1 MEKKKFY
8 ITTPIYYPSDK
19 LHIGHSY
26 CTVATDAI
34 ARYKRLQGFD
44 VMFLTG
50 TDEHGQKIETKAE
63 EAGMTPQQFVDNIVS
78 YRILVINPGS
88 TSTKIGVF
96 EDETLLFDKT
106 LRHSAEDIA
115 QFNTIPAQK
124 DWRRDLVMKALREQ
138 GFDPRTL
145 SAVSGRGGLLRPI
158 RGGTYAVNDNLVR
171 DCTIGIQGQHASN
184 LGGLIAREIG
194 DELGIPSYI
203 VDPVVVDELAD
214 VARYA
219 GHPLFQRVSIF
230 HALNQKAVAKRFAK
244 EHGKKYEDLNLIVCH
259 MGGGCSIGAHVKGS
273 VVDTQ
278 NALDGEGPFSPER
291 SGTLPTGQLVKLCCS
306 GKYTEAELNR
316 MLSGRGGLVAYT
328 GSNDM
333 RYLLAQAEHDKKIAG
348 VVDAFHYQIG
358 KEIGAMAA
366 VMHGKVDQI
375 IFTGGIAYGKET
387 IDAISEMVSWIA
399 PITVYP
405 GEDELLALAQGA
417 LRVLKGEEKAQE
429 YRRPRPEDNN

>member
-1 MEKKKFY
+1 M
-8 ITTPIYYPSDK
+8 
-19 LHIGHSY
+19 
-26 CTVATDAI
+26 
-34 ARYKRLQGFD
+34 
-44 VMFLTG
+44 
-50 TDEHGQKIETKAE
+50 
-63 EAGMTPQQFVDNIVS
+63 S

-88 TSTKIGVF
+88 TSTKIGVY
-96 EDETLLFDKT
+96 EDEQLLFDKT

-115 QFNTIPAQK
+115 QFKTIAAQK
-124 DWRRDLVMKALREQ
+124 DWRRDLVMRALREQ
-138 GFDPRTL
+138 GIDARTL

-158 RGGTYAVNDNLVR
+158 RGGTYAVNDNMVT

-203 VDPVVVDELAD
+203 VDPVVIDEMAD

-244 EHGKKYEDLNLIVCH
+244 EQGKKYEELNLIVCH
-259 MGGGCSIGAHVKGS
+259 MGGGVSIGAHMKGS

-291 SGTLPTGQLVKLCCS
+291 SGSLPTGQLVKQCVS
-306 GKYTEAELNR
+306 GKYTEAEMHR

-375 IFTGGIAYGKET
+375 ILSVGIAYGKET
-387 IDAISEMVSWIA
+387 VDAISEMVGWIA

-417 LRVLKGEEKAQE
+417 LRVLKGEEPALE
-429 YRRPRPEDNN
+429 YRRPRPDDNN

>member
-1 MEKKKFY
+1 M
-8 ITTPIYYPSDK
+8 
-19 LHIGHSY
+19 
-26 CTVATDAI
+26 
-34 ARYKRLQGFD
+34 
-44 VMFLTG
+44 
-50 TDEHGQKIETKAE
+50 
-63 EAGMTPQQFVDNIVS
+63 S
-78 YRILVINPGS
+78 YRILVVNPGS
-88 TSTKIGVF
+88 TSTKIGVY
-96 EDETLLFDKT
+96 EDEQLLFDKT
-106 LRHSAEDIA
+106 LRHSAEEIA

-138 GFDPRTL
+138 GFDARTL

-158 RGGTYAVNDNLVR
+158 RGGTYAVNDNMVK
-171 DCTIGIQGQHASN
+171 DCTIGVQGQHASN

-203 VDPVVVDELAD
+203 VDPVVIDEMTD

-244 EHGKKYEDLNLIVCH
+244 EQGKKYEDLNLIVCH
-259 MGGGCSIGAHVKGS
+259 MGGGVSIGAHMKGS

-291 SGTLPTGQLVKLCCS
+291 SGSLPTGQLVKQCFS
-306 GKYTEAELNR
+306 GKYTEGEMHR

-333 RYLLAQAEHDKKIAG
+333 RYLLSQAEHDKKIAG

-375 IFTGGIAYGKET
+375 ILTGGIAYGKET
-387 IDAISEMVSWIA
+387 VDTISEMVGWIA

-417 LRVLKGEEKAQE
+417 LRVLKGEEKARSTAGPVPRTTTDQQRNRNVPRLSPRDVFALTIARFPDILRISHIK
-429 YRRPRPEDNN
+429 RREKS

>member
-1 MEKKKFY
+1 M
-8 ITTPIYYPSDK
+8 
-19 LHIGHSY
+19 
-26 CTVATDAI
+26 
-34 ARYKRLQGFD
+34 
-44 VMFLTG
+44 
-50 TDEHGQKIETKAE
+50 
-63 EAGMTPQQFVDNIVS
+63 S

-171 DCTIGIQGQHASN
+171 DCTIGVQGQH
-184 LGGLIAREIG
+184 
-194 DELGIPSYI
+194 PSYI
-203 VDPVVVDELAD
+203 VDPVVGDELAD

-387 IDAISEMVSWIA
+387 IDAISKMVDWIA